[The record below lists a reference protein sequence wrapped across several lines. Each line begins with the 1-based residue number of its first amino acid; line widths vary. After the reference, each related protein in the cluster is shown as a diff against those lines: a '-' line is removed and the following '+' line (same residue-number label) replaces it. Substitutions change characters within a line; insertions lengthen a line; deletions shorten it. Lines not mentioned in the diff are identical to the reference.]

1 MRQPGHA
8 APRAPDTR
16 PRLEIA
22 DVFRRHGEAYRE
34 SHVLSSQ
41 QRKVMRDIE
50 ACRTV
55 ALGGHLDICDFCGY
69 EQPSYNSCRNRHC
82 PKCQSLAQAKWIKK
96 RKERILPTH
105 YFHVVLTLPAALRPL
120 ARCNP
125 RRIYDILFQ
134 AASQSLLELGRDK
147 KRLGAT
153 LGFTAVLHTWTRELE
168 FHPHLHL
175 VVTGGGLSSDGEAWI
190 PTAINYLF
198 PVKVLSRLFRGKFLA
213 ALRKAHETGEIR
225 LPRSET
231 IDGVLAKVRQKD
243 WVVYVKA
250 PFKGA
255 GHVYEYLG
263 RYTHRV
269 AISNQRLLEIDDQG
283 VRFLTRNG
291 DTVKLPALE
300 FIRRFLLHVLPRSYV
315 KIRHYGLLAAS
326 NATTRLE
333 IARQRLEQES
343 PPPKAAVAV
352 DAPVSPDVQEPR
364 LCPRCRRGR
373 MTIRRALD
381 LGKLLVPLLAFDTS

>member
-1 MRQPGHA
+1 
-8 APRAPDTR
+8 
-16 PRLEIA
+16 
-22 DVFRRHGEAYRE
+22 
-34 SHVLSSQ
+34 
-41 QRKVMRDIE
+41 MRDIV

-55 ALGGHLDICDFCGY
+55 ALGGHLDVCDSCGY

-82 PKCQSLAQAKWIKK
+82 PKCQSLAQAKWIEK

-105 YFHVVLTLPAALRPL
+105 YFHVVVTLPAPLRPL
-120 ARCNP
+120 ALGNP
-125 RRIYDILFQ
+125 RRVFDILFQ
-134 AASQSLLELGRDK
+134 AASKSLLELGRDK
-147 KRLGAT
+147 KRLGGI
-153 LGFTAVLHTWTRELE
+153 LGFTAVLHTWTRELQ

-175 VVTGGGLSSDGEAWI
+175 VVTGGGLSPDGERWI
-190 PTAINYLF
+190 STATNYLF
-198 PVKVLSRLFRGKFLA
+198 PVKVLSRLFRGKFLS
-213 ALRKAHETGEIR
+213 ALGNAHEAGEIR
-225 LPRSET
+225 VPHGET
-231 IDGVLAKVRQKD
+231 IDGIQTKLREKD
-243 WVVYVKA
+243 WVVYAKA

-269 AISNQRLLEIDDQG
+269 AISNQRLLEMDDEE

-291 DTVKLPALE
+291 ESVKLPPLE
-300 FIRRFLLHVLPRSYV
+300 FIRRFLLHVLPRGYV

-343 PPPKAAVAV
+343 PPPKAAVA
-352 DAPVSPDVQEPR
+352 AESPVSLDVQETR

-373 MTIRRALD
+373 MTIRRTLH
-381 LGKLLVPLLAFDTS
+381 LGKLLVPILAFDTS